1 MAIASIL
8 KKVFGSKA
16 DRDLKQIRPILNK
29 VLEAYGPI
37 DKLTNDELR
46 AKTEELK
53 ARLRDCEA
61 PFEKRIA
68 EIKAKME
75 EDIPVHEKE
84 SLATESD
91 KLVKDEDAEIERV

>member
-61 PFEKRIA
+61 PF
-68 EIKAKME
+68 
-75 EDIPVHEKE
+75 
-84 SLATESD
+84 
-91 KLVKDEDAEIERV
+91 